1 MLRLRLLGSFEL
13 RGPGDR
19 PLKIT
24 ARKTRAL
31 LAFLALQ
38 NGTRQSRERLAA
50 LLWEDADAE
59 LARSSLRQALTALRR
74 ALPAKLHTLLEADPQ
89 QVALNLAQVQVDVH
103 SLRTLLTEATTTS
116 LKAARA
122 LATDTLL
129 EGFDAHSGAFEEWV
143 AAERRSLRR
152 DLTAA
157 AAKLAALSR
166 EADDVEGEIDALN
179 WLLALEPLQE
189 GAYRELMATLARAG
203 RYTEAL
209 RQYQLCRTV
218 LRRELD
224 LAPDPATESL
234 YRELMKKRRAGA
246 SGPLYALPGAEPE
259 EFAADEPAQ
268 EPAEE
273 AAGPPDARVMQS
285 GT

>member
-50 LLWEDADAE
+50 LLWENADAE

-74 ALPAKLHTLLEADPQ
+74 ALPAKLHSLLEADPQ

-103 SLRTLLTEATTTS
+103 RLRTLLAEATMPS

-122 LATDTLL
+122 LAADTLL

-143 AAERRSLRR
+143 AGERRSLRR
-152 DLTAA
+152 DLA
-157 AAKLAALSR
+157 
-166 EADDVEGEIDALN
+166 
-179 WLLALEPLQE
+179 
-189 GAYRELMATLARAG
+189 
-203 RYTEAL
+203 
-209 RQYQLCRTV
+209 
-218 LRRELD
+218 
-224 LAPDPATESL
+224 
-234 YRELMKKRRAGA
+234 
-246 SGPLYALPGAEPE
+246 
-259 EFAADEPAQ
+259 
-268 EPAEE
+268 
-273 AAGPPDARVMQS
+273 
-285 GT
+285 

>member
-74 ALPAKLHTLLEADPQ
+74 ALPAKLHTLLEADAQ
-89 QVALNLAQVQVDVH
+89 QVALNLTQVQVDVH
-103 SLRTLLTEATTTS
+103 RLRSLLAEGTPDS

-122 LATDTLL
+122 LAGETLL
-129 EGFDAHSGAFEEWV
+129 EGFDSRSGAFEEWV
-143 AAERRSLRR
+143 ATERRNLRR
-152 DLTAA
+152 DLGAA
-157 AAKLAALSR
+157 AARLAGLCRDAGDL
-166 EADDVEGEIDALN
+166 DGEIESLN
-179 WLLALEPLQE
+179 WLLSLEPLQE
-189 GAYRELMATLARAG
+189 GAHRELMAT
-203 RYTEAL
+203 
-209 RQYQLCRTV
+209 
-218 LRRELD
+218 
-224 LAPDPATESL
+224 
-234 YRELMKKRRAGA
+234 
-246 SGPLYALPGAEPE
+246 
-259 EFAADEPAQ
+259 F
-268 EPAEE
+268 
-273 AAGPPDARVMQS
+273 
-285 GT
+285 

>member
-89 QVALNLAQVQVDVH
+89 QVALNLAQVQVDVGPVH
-103 SLRTLLTEATTTS
+103 GTGQPAGELGHVVR
-116 LKAARA
+116 
-122 LATDTLL
+122 
-129 EGFDAHSGAFEEWV
+129 V
-143 AAERRSLRR
+143 
-152 DLTAA
+152 
-157 AAKLAALSR
+157 
-166 EADDVEGEIDALN
+166 DD
-179 WLLALEPLQE
+179 
-189 GAYRELMATLARAG
+189 
-203 RYTEAL
+203 
-209 RQYQLCRTV
+209 
-218 LRRELD
+218 
-224 LAPDPATESL
+224 
-234 YRELMKKRRAGA
+234 
-246 SGPLYALPGAEPE
+246 
-259 EFAADEPAQ
+259 ADEPVAGVPRTARDA
-268 EPAEE
+268 EPGRRFELSLT
-273 AAGPPDARVMQS
+273 PPGRPGLTPLHHYSLALP
-285 GT
+285 